1 MTGKSFQSADSVWDA
16 WGAEVGVEVRVGAGV
31 IGEYFLGFCVVVGK
45 DATASAGNICV
56 GAPTGMLMEVGFVS
70 PVQAVIKKQ
79 TNKIRINRRFIAFK
93 YSGGKLIIDE
103 ILCYTRS
110 MAYQGLLHK
119 YGTLLDLPLYTSA
132 SAVSLLEGNTPLIKA
147 DNLARQLGGEFE
159 LFIKYEGLNPTGSF
173 KDRGMT
179 AAVSEALGRGATTV
193 ICASTGNT
201 AASAAA
207 YAARAGMK
215 SIVLIPQG
223 KVAAGKLAGAIAY
236 GAQVIQIDGSFDDA
250 LTMVIEITNKHP
262 ICLVN
267 SINPYRIEGQKTS
280 AFEICDVLDSA
291 PDWLCLPVGNAGNIT
306 SYWAGFKQ
314 YNQMKSTGLPQVL
327 GVQAAGSAPLVLG
340 HPIENPETVATAIRI
355 GKPARGEQALQ
366 AAEESKGRIIAATD
380 DQILEMQ
387 KTLARLEGIWVEPAS
402 AAGLAGLAIEI
413 ANGTLNP
420 KGKRVVAIC
429 TGHGLK
435 DPEIITKD
443 MQKPSIVPPK
453 LEALEE
459 VILA

>member
-1 MTGKSFQSADSVWDA
+1 M
-16 WGAEVGVEVRVGAGV
+16 
-31 IGEYFLGFCVVVGK
+31 
-45 DATASAGNICV
+45 
-56 GAPTGMLMEVGFVS
+56 P
-70 PVQAVIKKQ
+70 
-79 TNKIRINRRFIAFK
+79 
-93 YSGGKLIIDE
+93 
-103 ILCYTRS
+103 
-110 MAYQGLLHK
+110 YQGLLSR
-119 YGTLLDLPLYTSA
+119 YGHLLDLPLHTQP
-132 SAVSLLEGNTPLIKA
+132 VSLLEGDTPLIPA
-147 DNLARQLGGEFE
+147 ENLARLLGIGE
-159 LFIKYEGLNPTGSF
+159 LYIKFEGLNPTGSF

-179 AAVSEALGRGATTV
+179 AAVSEAAGREATTV

-250 LTMVIEITNKHP
+250 LTMVVEITGKHP

-267 SINPYRIEGQKTS
+267 SINPYRVEGQKTA
-280 AFEICDVLDSA
+280 AFEICDVLESA

-314 YNQMKSTGLPQVL
+314 YDEMKSTGLPQLL
-327 GVQAAGSAPLVLG
+327 GVQAAGAAPLVLG
-340 HPIENPETVATAIRI
+340 HPVDKPETIATAIRI

-366 AAEESKGRIIAATD
+366 AAEESAGRIIAASD
-380 DQILEMQ
+380 EQILDMQ
-387 KTLARLEGIWVEPAS
+387 SLLATMEGVWVEPAS

-413 ANGTLNP
+413 ANGALDASD
-420 KGKRVVAIC
+420 KRIVAVC

-435 DPEIITKD
+435 DPDVIIQD
-443 MQKPSIVPPK
+443 MVKPVVVPPR
-453 LEALEE
+453 LDALEE
-459 VILA
+459 FILE